1 MGKLLAWVAIGLV
14 AWVAWRLY
22 TISRRRVERARDA
35 AGAPDPASGPARGG
49 DADPDRRGGA
59 RRPGAPELMMQCA
72 VCGVHLPGSE
82 ARFAGGRVYCSDAH
96 RDQAASAAPSERAPH
111 DRG

>member
-1 MGKLLAWVAIGLV
+1 MGKVLVWVVIALV
-14 AWVAWRLY
+14 AWVAWRLFVV
-22 TISRRRVERARDA
+22 SQRRSQRARDA
-35 AGAPDPASGPARGG
+35 AAQGTPGTGGGG
-49 DADPDRRGGA
+49 DADPDGRGA

-96 RDQAASAAPSERAPH
+96 RDQATAGAAPERAPH